1 MNANKSLRA
10 IWALRLFAFIRVH
23 SRPNSNRS
31 KIVPMRRL
39 SASVLLLLFSL
50 SLIGQVAFADA
61 GSKLPA
67 CCRRLGAHHCAMGHP
82 GATSTGGSLFQAAGR
97 KCPAF
102 PSAPAVPVHS
112 HSGLLPAGHS
122 VVLSAFSHPAGTA
135 QAESRCRI
143 SFSRSCQKRGP
154 PSTL

>member
-1 MNANKSLRA
+1 MNTNKNRVP
-10 IWALRLFAFIRVH
+10 ALVLFVFIRVH
-23 SRPNSNRS
+23 SWPKSFRS
-31 KIVPMRRL
+31 TIVPMRRL

-61 GSKLPA
+61 GSNLPA

-82 GATSTGGSLFQAAGR
+82 GATSPGGSLFQDAGR
-97 KCPAF
+97 KCPSF

-112 HSGLLPAGHS
+112 HAGLPPAGQS
-122 VVLSAFSHPAGTA
+122 VFLSAFSHPAGTA

-143 SFSRSCQKRGP
+143 SFSRSCPKRGP